1 MKPDPRQITNLSAL
15 AGKTVARATFL
26 DGWDEL
32 AVVFT
37 DGTFLY
43 VDIEFGYN
51 GGGELTIFGAADF
64 NARRNMGLATE
75 AEIDADR
82 IARER
87 AAADAARIK
96 ERRDREEYERLKA
109 KFDKKIL

>member
-1 MKPDPRQITNLSAL
+1 VKPDPRQITDLSAL
-15 AGKTVARATFL
+15 ADKMVARAMFI

-43 VDIEFGYN
+43 IDIEFSYDD
-51 GGGELTIFGAADF
+51 GELKIDGDVDF
-64 NARRNMGLATE
+64 DARRKMGVATE
-75 AEIDADR
+75 AEIEADR

-87 AAADAARIK
+87 VAAERMATR
-96 ERRDREEYERLKA
+96 ERREREEFERLKA
-109 KFDKKIL
+109 KFDETL

>member
-1 MKPDPRQITNLSAL
+1 VKPDPRQITDLSAL
-15 AGKTVARATFL
+15 DGKTVARATFL

-37 DGTFLY
+37 DGTFVY
-43 VDIEFGYN
+43 VDIEYSYED
-51 GGGELTIFGAADF
+51 GEFTITRTADF
-64 NARRNMGLATE
+64 DVRRKIGIATE
-75 AEIDADR
+75 AEIEADR

-87 AAADAARIK
+87 EAADAARIK
-96 ERRDREEYERLKA
+96 ERREREEYERLKA

>member
-1 MKPDPRQITNLSAL
+1 MKPDPRQITDLSAL

-43 VDIEFGYN
+43 VDIFYSYDDGEF
-51 GGGELTIFGAADF
+51 TIDRAANFDV
-64 NARRNMGLATE
+64 RRKIGIATE
-75 AEIDADR
+75 AEIEADR

-87 AAADAARIK
+87 EAAEIARIK
-96 ERRDREEYERLKA
+96 ERREREEFERLKA
-109 KFDKKIL
+109 KFDQKIL